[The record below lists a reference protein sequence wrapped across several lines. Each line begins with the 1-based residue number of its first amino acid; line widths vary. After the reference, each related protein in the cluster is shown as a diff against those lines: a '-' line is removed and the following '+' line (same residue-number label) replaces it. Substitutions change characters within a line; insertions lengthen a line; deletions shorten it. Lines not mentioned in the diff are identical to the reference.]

1 MTLQIIDCEQR
12 SPEWYAARLG
22 LATASNFQTI
32 MVPIGPKGGV
42 PLGRKTLLRTL
53 AGEIIT
59 GEPAESYTNAA
70 MDRGRIME
78 DEARDFY
85 SFMNDVECQRV
96 GFVRNGR
103 AGCSPDSFVGTNRM
117 LEIKTAQPN
126 VLIEILEKDEFPNEH
141 KAQCQGGLWVC
152 QKDVID
158 LSVYWPKMPPFIK
171 EAGRDEVYIAKL
183 ASEVARFNDE
193 LDALVDRIRRY
204 GGERAAA

>member
-1 MTLQIIDCEQR
+1 MTLQIVDCEQR

-22 LATASNFQTI
+22 LVTASNFQTI